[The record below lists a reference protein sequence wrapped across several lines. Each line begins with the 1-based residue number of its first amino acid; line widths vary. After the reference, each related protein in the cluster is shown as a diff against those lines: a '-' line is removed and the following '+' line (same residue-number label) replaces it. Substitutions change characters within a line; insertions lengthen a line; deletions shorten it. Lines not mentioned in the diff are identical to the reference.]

1 VTGLLCRDRD
11 SVSLA
16 DAMLTMA
23 RMSPAELQAM
33 GAAGRAKMAREF
45 SEEVVVQA
53 YLDALAKAIPR

>member
-1 VTGLLCRDRD
+1 
-11 SVSLA
+11 VSLA